1 MRILI
6 LSFYYEPDLS
16 AGSFRNTAL
25 VKALSEKLT
34 ADDEVEVITAT
45 PSRYQ
50 SFSPSADKTELKE
63 NLSVHRVP
71 VRQHGSSLLGQ
82 VFAFLDYARGV
93 YKLTRNKSYRLV
105 YASSSRQM
113 TALLGAIVAR
123 RIGAPL
129 YLDIRDIFTDNIKEL
144 YSHSPV
150 RFLLPLFR
158 YVERLSIHTAS
169 KVNLA
174 SPFFVEH
181 FTELDPTKNYSVFTN
196 SVDQDMTTDS
206 CSWLSEQQEHKE
218 ILYAGN
224 IGKGQNLHLIIPD
237 IARSLDPPWRIRIIG
252 DGGGR
257 RLLEESIDEF
267 DNVILQPPITRSR
280 LKDYYSAA
288 TILFLHLSD
297 FPVLGKVIPSKIFEY
312 AASGRPIIAGAQGKT
327 AEFISENVAN
337 SAIFKPCDADDF
349 HEALKNIRLEQT
361 PRTDFCEKYSRA
373 SIMNQMSLDI
383 LETIPPQ
390 SSPSTDPSQ
399 NKLSSTES
407 K

>member
-16 AGSFRNTAL
+16 AGSFRNAAL
-25 VKALSEKLT
+25 VKALLEKLT
-34 ADDEVEVITAT
+34 ADDEVEVIAAT
-45 PSRYQ
+45 PNRYQ
-50 SFSPSADKTELKE
+50 SFSASTEKAEFKE
-63 NLSVHRVP
+63 NVRVHRVP
-71 VRQHGSSLLGQ
+71 VRQHESSLLGQ
-82 VFAFLDYARGV
+82 AFAFLDYARGV
-93 YKLTRNKSYRLV
+93 YKLTRNKSYDLI

-113 TALLGAIVAR
+113 TAFLGSIVAR
-123 RIGAPL
+123 RIDAPL
-129 YLDIRDIFTDNIKEL
+129 YLDIRDIFTENTKEL

-158 YVERLSIHTAS
+158 YIERLSIHTAS
-169 KVNLA
+169 KVNLV

-181 FTELDPTKNYSVFTN
+181 FTKLDSTKTYSVFTN
-196 SVDQDMTTDS
+196 GVDENITTDS

-237 IARSLDPPWRIRIIG
+237 IARSLDPSWRVRIIG

-257 RLLEESIDEF
+257 RLLEESIAEF
-267 DNVILQPPITRSR
+267 DNVILQPPITRCR

-312 AASGRPIIAGAQGKT
+312 AASGRPIIAGAHGKT

-337 SAIFKPCDADDF
+337 SATFKPCDADDF
-349 HEALKNIRLEQT
+349 HEALKNIRLEQHS
-361 PRTDFCEKYSRA
+361 RTDFREKYSRA
-373 SIMNQMSLDI
+373 SIMNKMSLDI
-383 LETIPPQ
+383 LETILSQ
-390 SSPSTDPSQ
+390 SSPFIDSSQ
-399 NKLSSTES
+399 NKLSSTGS